1 MLRELKRTKIEF
13 NKLDKALIY
22 RIENNRMENTY
33 ELHCLNCNHIEIY
46 NEFHDKY
53 TCPQCQE
60 STIQIYNR
68 YHCSDY
74 INCANNVI
82 EQSLLKSAEYDA
94 DFFECIIESK
104 QYTYNFT
111 ANSETYTRT
120 LENIEYIIRFC
131 RQPNGK
137 MKGFIFK
144 NNEPV
149 KFLKANL
156 VNIFRKVINRK
167 EVYKLRLF
175 NQYRYGIYDDVFWE
189 IFNAY
194 KNNREYILY
203 EIVHLAHSK
212 GYLDEILENL
222 KSSEFYRNAFYK
234 IIDESKNLNEA
245 ISYVDIQRKI
255 PSINPEFYKIKEH
268 LLTIEEYSN
277 MNDNELNQFVEIFL
291 EFDYT
296 PEERIA
302 FLQSANRQAYILH
315 DYKLSNIYNVYKT
328 LVELNIPIEKVPR
341 EMHIYYTK
349 GEIIRALTIDNYNFT
364 NLEINIPSI
373 NKPLKIDCLSC
384 KEIIEKMVENNQFN
398 AINNLLYICKKD
410 GTQNSVI
417 GIKDTDILLVG
428 KMHGSYS
435 YNTCSFVVNN
445 VYKNFKLIED
455 ENKIIDIL
463 NEKGIN

>member
-13 NKLDKALIY
+13 NNSDKLLVY
-22 RIENNRMENTY
+22 RIENNRFENTY
-33 ELHCLNCNHIEIY
+33 EIHCLNCNHIETY
-46 NEFHDKY
+46 NEFHNEY

-60 STIQIYNR
+60 SINQIYNR
-68 YHCSDY
+68 RYCNEYITCS
-74 INCANNVI
+74 NNVA
-82 EQSLLKSAEYDA
+82 EQSFLKNAEYDA
-94 DFFECIIESK
+94 DFFECIIESR

-111 ANSETYTRT
+111 DNSETYTRT

-137 MKGFIFK
+137 MKGYIFK
-144 NNEPV
+144 NNEPI

-156 VNIFRKVINRK
+156 VDIFRKVTNRN
-167 EVYKLRLF
+167 EAYKLRLF
-175 NQYRYGIYDDVFWE
+175 NQYRYGINDDVFWE
-189 IFNAY
+189 IFNVY
-194 KNNREYILY
+194 KKNREYILY

-212 GYLDEILENL
+212 EYLDEILENL

-234 IIDESKNLNEA
+234 FIDESKNLSKA
-245 ISYVDIQRKI
+245 ISYADIQREI
-255 PSINPEFYKIKEH
+255 PSTNPEFYKIKEH
-268 LLTIEEYSN
+268 LLTTEEYEN
-277 MNDNELNQFVEIFL
+277 MNDNDLKQFVEIFL

-302 FLQSANRQAYILH
+302 FLQSANRQAYFLH
-315 DYKLSNIYNVYKT
+315 DYRLFNIYNIYKA
-328 LVELNIPIEKVPR
+328 LVELNIPIEKIPR

-349 GEIIRALTIDNYNFT
+349 GDIIRTLTTNEYDFT
-364 NLEINIPSI
+364 NLKVNVPGINES
-373 NKPLKIDCLSC
+373 LKIDCLSC
-384 KEIIEKMVENNQFN
+384 KEIIKNMVENNQFN

-410 GTQNSVI
+410 STQNNVI

-428 KMHGSYS
+428 KMYGSYS

-463 NEKGIN
+463 NEKEIN

>member
-1 MLRELKRTKIEF
+1 
-13 NKLDKALIY
+13 
-22 RIENNRMENTY
+22 
-33 ELHCLNCNHIEIY
+33 
-46 NEFHDKY
+46 
-53 TCPQCQE
+53 
-60 STIQIYNR
+60 
-68 YHCSDY
+68 
-74 INCANNVI
+74 
-82 EQSLLKSAEYDA
+82 
-94 DFFECIIESK
+94 
-104 QYTYNFT
+104 
-111 ANSETYTRT
+111 
-120 LENIEYIIRFC
+120 
-131 RQPNGK
+131 
-137 MKGFIFK
+137 
-144 NNEPV
+144 
-149 KFLKANL
+149 
-156 VNIFRKVINRK
+156 
-167 EVYKLRLF
+167 
-175 NQYRYGIYDDVFWE
+175 
-189 IFNAY
+189 
-194 KNNREYILY
+194 
-203 EIVHLAHSK
+203 
-212 GYLDEILENL
+212 
-222 KSSEFYRNAFYK
+222 
-234 IIDESKNLNEA
+234 
-245 ISYVDIQRKI
+245 
-255 PSINPEFYKIKEH
+255 
-268 LLTIEEYSN
+268 
-277 MNDNELNQFVEIFL
+277 MNDNELNQFVKIFL

-302 FLQSANRQAYILH
+302 FLQSANRQAYVLH

-349 GEIIRALTIDNYNFT
+349 GEIIRALTIDKYNFA

-435 YNTCSFVVNN
+435 YNTCSFVANN